1 MASPKSAS
9 KSDGG
14 WWHSLMDDMGWGAA
28 ATPNQL
34 PIVHDINQ
42 GAGLLQRFAFP
53 TPQQVQA
60 GDSPYSAFSPSG
72 LSAVEQ
78 NWGRTLGNTFPH
90 FFASPTTRAKPSTR
104 KSTPPPA
111 APNWYTALSPFMQQT
126 AFNNTVVPYLNQL
139 AKSGNAQQAN
149 FANQMAAIQN
159 MPGVTPQ
166 QRASLAGAAAL
177 QGAGMGQATQGY
189 LASAAAGPSFDMGM
203 QALQAAHASTAAI
216 PQAFNF
222 AANLGLMYGNLGG
235 LTGGGVTP
243 TSTGGAAYST
253 PGAPSAIQNIY
264 NGVTG
269 GRAPV
274 LPPPPGPFPTQP
286 AVASPRNTT
295 PRKK

>member
-1 MASPKSAS
+1 MASS
-9 KSDGG
+9 KSSSKSGGGG
-14 WWHSLMDDMGWGAA
+14 WWDSLMRDMGWGAA
-28 ATPNQL
+28 AAPNQL
-34 PIVHDINQ
+34 PIVHDINR
-42 GAGLLQRFAFP
+42 GASYFLNGMRPQVDGSGYSVLTPGGLTNLEN
-53 TPQQVQA
+53 TV
-60 GDSPYSAFSPSG
+60 GSH
-72 LSAVEQ
+72 
-78 NWGRTLGNTFPH
+78 LGNAFPH
-90 FFASPTTRAKPSTR
+90 FFASSGGPAKKPAPTRS
-104 KSTPPPA
+104 SVPP

-139 AKSGNAQQAN
+139 GASGNAQQAN

-189 LASAAAGPSFDMGM
+189 LASAAAGPSYDMGL

-243 TSTGGAAYST
+243 ASGGSGAAYST

-286 AVASPRNTT
+286 AAAPSPPRNAT